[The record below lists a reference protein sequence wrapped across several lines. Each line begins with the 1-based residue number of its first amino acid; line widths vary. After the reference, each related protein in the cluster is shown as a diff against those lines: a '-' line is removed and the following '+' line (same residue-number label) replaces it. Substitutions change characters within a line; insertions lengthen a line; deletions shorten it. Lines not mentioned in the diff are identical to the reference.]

1 MSKPFDATL
10 NDLAVVNPAQLLAEL
25 DRPPTLPVRLLNVDL
40 STVTTATDIG
50 FGLGDPLQEVVHVDA
65 QTAADADK
73 HRDMLV
79 YNALYHRQYKV
90 PVHSVLLL
98 LRRPAQHGEQTGAVV
113 YAARPGRGKMD
124 FGYEIVRLWERPAE
138 ALLGSGLAVA
148 PLAVLGTL
156 PESLSLVEGMRGVV
170 NQVVER
176 LKREAPPGMYERLV
190 NATGVLT
197 GLRVNLQQAQA
208 ILQGVPAVRDSVY
221 YQAVLEEGMEKGAIL
236 ELQRTLLRLGRV
248 PCGEPDERV
257 RQTVLAITDLARLE
271 RMSERLFSVKTWQDL
286 LQTP

>member
-1 MSKPFDATL
+1 
-10 NDLAVVNPAQLLAEL
+10 
-25 DRPPTLPVRLLNVDL
+25 
-40 STVTTATDIG
+40 
-50 FGLGDPLQEVVHVDA
+50 LQEVIHVDA
-65 QTAADADK
+65 QTGADADK

-138 ALLGSGLAVA
+138 ALLASGLAVA

-156 PESLSLVEGMRGVV
+156 PESLALVDAMRDVV
-170 NQVVER
+170 NKVIER

-190 NATGVLT
+190 NATCVLT
-197 GLRVNLQQAQA
+197 GLRVSLKQAQA
-208 ILQGVPAVRDSVY
+208 IFEGVPAVRESVA
-221 YQAVLEEGMEKGAIL
+221 YQAIL
-236 ELQRTLLRLGRV
+236 ELGMEQGRAEGAQRLLLHQAQKKL
-248 PCGEPDERV
+248 GEPAEASRHA
-257 RQTVLAITDLARLE
+257 LEEITDLERLE
-271 RMSERLFSVKTWQDL
+271 RLSDRLPDVSTWEEL